1 MKRIFLLGLALL
13 AFAFAGSAQH
23 REKARQL
30 LDRLAADYRQA
41 ACLSIQFSGS
51 QSGSLLLQ
59 DNCFVLDCAGIKSW
73 YDGQTQWSYVIQNDE
88 VNISV
93 PTADELDNVHPYAW
107 INRYATA
114 FTFVYAGQK
123 TENGQQ
129 VHEVVLTP
137 KTTGELSSITLH
149 INAQGHP
156 TLLRLQTA
164 NGGQQ
169 TYVVTGYQPLKRQP
183 LTVFRFPEKQYPNA
197 EVVDLR

>member
-23 REKARQL
+23 RQKARQL
-30 LDRLAADYRQA
+30 LDRLAADYRRA
-41 ACLSIQFSGS
+41 ECLSIRFSGS
-51 QSGSLLLQ
+51 QPGSLLLQ
-59 DNCFVLDCAGIKSW
+59 DNCFVLECAGIKSW
-73 YDGQTQWSYVIQNDE
+73 YDGHTQWSYVEQNEE
-88 VNISV
+88 VNVSA
-93 PTADELDNVHPYAW
+93 PTADELDNIHPYAW
-107 INRYATA
+107 MDRYATA
-114 FTFVYAGQK
+114 FTCVYTGEK

-137 KTTGELSSITLH
+137 KTAGELASITLH

-156 TLLRLQTA
+156 TLLRLQAA

>member
-1 MKRIFLLGLALL
+1 MKRIFLLGLVLL
-13 AFAFAGSAQH
+13 ASAFAGSAQH
-23 REKARQL
+23 RQKAQQL
-30 LDRLAADYRQA
+30 LDRLAADYRRA
-41 ACLSIQFSGS
+41 ECLSIRFSGS
-51 QSGSLLLQ
+51 QPGSLLLQ
-59 DNCFVLDCAGIKSW
+59 DNCFVLECVGIKSW
-73 YDGQTQWSYVIQNDE
+73 YDGHTQWSYVEQNEE
-88 VNISV
+88 VNVSA
-93 PTADELDNVHPYAW
+93 PTADELDNIHPYAW
-107 INRYATA
+107 IDRYATA
-114 FTFVYAGQK
+114 FTCVYTGEK

-156 TLLRLQTA
+156 TLLRLQAA